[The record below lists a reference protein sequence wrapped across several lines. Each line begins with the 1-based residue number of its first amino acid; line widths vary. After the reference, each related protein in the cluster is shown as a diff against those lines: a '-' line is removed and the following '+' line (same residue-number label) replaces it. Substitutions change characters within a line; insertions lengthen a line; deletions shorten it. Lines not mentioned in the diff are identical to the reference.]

1 MGFIQMKRMW
11 LGWGGFIVLFVIFSV
26 VFVFGDNI
34 FEAVEDGR
42 PFLGESSASGGDVV
56 TVDDVLSEG
65 AVEDVVAGESGGE
78 GGGDGDEESVS
89 GCTRFQY
96 VQYSLSNFVEEAECL
111 VYGVGGCEQVRI
123 VCSSKVFNMDYE
135 IGGNFG
141 IVYSLTSG
149 NETIGSERMGKEVGA
164 RTGDV
169 LRVEVVKDGLFDIS
183 SLGCSIDMEIV
194 PKRWLC

>member
-1 MGFIQMKRMW
+1 MKRMW
-11 LGWGGFIVLFVIFSV
+11 IVWGGFIVLFVVFGV
-26 VFVFGDNI
+26 VFVFGDKI
-34 FEAVEDGR
+34 FEVVEDR
-42 PFLGESSASGGDVV
+42 SPFFGESLASGEDDVS
-56 TVDDVLSEG
+56 VDDVDLNGDEIDG
-65 AVEDVVAGESGGE
+65 VVAGDSSEGGGE
-78 GGGDGDEESVS
+78 GSGGSSGGSS
-89 GCTRFQY
+89 PGCTRFQY

-123 VCSSKVFNMDYE
+123 VCSSKIFNMDYE

-149 NETIGSERMGKEVGA
+149 NDSIGSERMEKEVEA
-164 RTGDV
+164 RTSDV
-169 LRVEVVKDGLFDIS
+169 LRVEVIKDGLFDVN